1 MFGFG
6 KKNKEENN
14 KEIKEEKKSYFS
26 RLKEGLAK
34 TRGQIMD
41 LFLEKK
47 EISPDLM
54 EELETR
60 LLMADVGIEATEK
73 LLKPLSEKIDKKDI
87 KDTEAVREALAAAMI
102 EQIEPYQKDLN
113 LDSAK
118 PFVILMVGINGAG
131 KTTTVGKLANKFK
144 SEGKKVMLAAA
155 DTFRA
160 AAVEQLQQWGERNNV
175 PVIAQK
181 TGADAASVAYDALQ
195 SAIAKK
201 IDVLLIDTAGRLH
214 TQDNLMAELQKIKRV
229 LQKINP
235 DCPQEILL
243 VIDAANGQNALKQA
257 EQFDKAMGLGGL
269 IITKLDGTA
278 KGGILFAI
286 TSRLNLAIRF
296 IGCGEGIEDLRAF
309 NAKEFVNA
317 LLYSD

>member
-118 PFVILMVGINGAG
+118 PFVILMVGI
-131 KTTTVGKLANKFK
+131 
-144 SEGKKVMLAAA
+144 
-155 DTFRA
+155 
-160 AAVEQLQQWGERNNV
+160 
-175 PVIAQK
+175 I
-181 TGADAASVAYDALQ
+181 
-195 SAIAKK
+195 
-201 IDVLLIDTAGRLH
+201 
-214 TQDNLMAELQKIKRV
+214 
-229 LQKINP
+229 
-235 DCPQEILL
+235 
-243 VIDAANGQNALKQA
+243 
-257 EQFDKAMGLGGL
+257 
-269 IITKLDGTA
+269 
-278 KGGILFAI
+278 
-286 TSRLNLAIRF
+286 
-296 IGCGEGIEDLRAF
+296 
-309 NAKEFVNA
+309 
-317 LLYSD
+317 